1 LDRIGISSA
10 RDGVRTMLT
19 LIFSKDAKVVD
30 AVVEGYSVLYL
41 NDDVVDSQKALN
53 LLMLV
58 GSAS

>member
-1 LDRIGISSA
+1 
-10 RDGVRTMLT
+10 MLT